1 MLVIMLCGLAALVA
15 GSPIDDGVN
24 KLANGTEGYYKT
36 YLFLKSVV
44 FFGLKVHLLTNNL
57 ISAFLLPD
65 IEPFSYQRKVK
76 IGSQNKM
83 TNPPK
88 FDERNAAKITLK
100 KSLKNWKTILA
111 SQRQIDSHG
120 LKNVCHTRPVG

>member
-1 MLVIMLCGLAALVA
+1 MLVMILCGLAALVA

-44 FFGLKVHLLTNNL
+44 LFGLKVHLLTNNL
-57 ISAFLLPD
+57 KGAFLLPD

-76 IGSQNKM
+76 IGHRKRIETENKAKCRRFGLGVKIECR
-83 TNPPK
+83 TRK
-88 FDERNAAKITLK
+88 F
-100 KSLKNWKTILA
+100 
-111 SQRQIDSHG
+111 
-120 LKNVCHTRPVG
+120 VCECVALCT